1 MIFALVFLVLLCIAL
16 MLCLVVFFKK
26 LEEKSE
32 IIENVETQITE
43 SLDILDKCYKD
54 IGGILNIPLF
64 YDDAVVK
71 NALSIIK
78 RSHHSVL
85 LVANKISSIDIADD
99 YEGNDEQENQSSEES
114 TGRSTKGRRT
124 EKDAQE
130 ARRG

>member
-1 MIFALVFLVLLCIAL
+1 MIFALVFLVLLCITL
-16 MLCLVVFFKK
+16 VLCLVAFFKK

-85 LVANKISSIDIADD
+85 LVANKISSIDVADD
-99 YEGNDEQENQSSEES
+99 YEGNDEQENQSSEGS
-114 TGRSTKGRRT
+114 AGRSTKGRRT
-124 EKDAQE
+124 EENAPK
-130 ARRG
+130 AR